1 MDRSLD
7 ISGSLAIFFGYHWR
21 IDNKPN
27 HNNHKIWYK
36 IWYKTLTNLYW
47 GWVIDWVY
55 MGLPCLRR
63 GTTRSPKLPRASRR
77 LLAEDVASAKR
88 ITSQPKMTKNHQKID
103 GCSMD
108 VPWISME
115 FRWFFKW
122 ISMDCLWNFYGFSP
136 ASPAAAASDE
146 AQRHWTRLLSAVV
159 VSTWASSGSQKI
171 SLPTIEFHRKH
182 WFSILSIGSES

>member
-7 ISGSLAIFFGYHWR
+7 ISGSLAIFLDITGELTINPIIIIIKYE
-21 IDNKPN
+21 N
-27 HNNHKIWYK
+27 IWYK
-36 IWYKTLTNLYW
+36 HWQTFI
-47 GWVIDWVY
+47 GD
-55 MGLPCLRR
+55 GLLIGFTMFTSWHP
-63 GTTRSPKLPRASRR
+63 SPGQKLPRASRR

-88 ITSQPKMTKNHQKID
+88 ITSRPKMTKNHQKID

-108 VPWISME
+108 VPWISVG
-115 FRWFFKW
+115 FFNGFPW
-122 ISMDCLWNFYGFSP
+122 IVYGISMDCWWNVYGFSP

>member
-7 ISGSLAIFFGYHWR
+7 ISGYLAIFLDITGQLTINPIIIIIKYDINIDKPILGMGYW
-21 IDNKPN
+21 
-27 HNNHKIWYK
+27 
-36 IWYKTLTNLYW
+36 L
-47 GWVIDWVY
+47 
-55 MGLPCLRR
+55 GLPCLRP
-63 GTTRSPKLPRASRR
+63 GTPGQKLPRASRR

-88 ITSQPKMTKNHQKID
+88 ITSRPKMTKNHQKID
-103 GCSMD
+103 GCSMGFHGFPL
-108 VPWISME
+108 VFE
-115 FRWFFKW
+115 W
-122 ISMDCLWNFYGFSP
+122 ISMDCWWNFYGFSP
-136 ASPAAAASDE
+136 SPAAAASDE